1 MDSDIDGFDTDRY
14 AEFSIPESAKTWI
27 TVVDTRSGIREDK
40 LILDIAALEEGS
52 RYARLQFLNPDGK
65 VLKSIDIWQSTDFT
79 IKFELISLDEREIR
93 VKSIPTDPD
102 VWYHMGIASAE
113 DFDRYADWHKFV
125 ENLIS
130 SDGGGLLA
138 VYVGDEE
145 FSTTCT
151 PGTEYV
157 IYGFAYDDSEV
168 RSDISIF
175 RVSSVSL
182 PRNYDVDVSAT
193 WAIYNGKALA
203 ELYPSVY
210 GEYGDATCVFVFT
223 LTPSNAESVHY
234 WGLLHAARSE
244 TMSLPDMLIFDYL
257 ESYPSLGWLDS
268 KRGVYR
274 IPEQNIAGPWGF
286 FYVAQDE
293 SGAWGEL
300 HYEEVLLTEDK
311 YEDPRT
317 APMDG
322 FDNKKTWAVKS
333 AASVAFPAPIRFSK
347 ASFMQVTES
356 FGGF

>member
-1 MDSDIDGFDTDRY
+1 M
-14 AEFSIPESAKTWI
+14 
-27 TVVDTRSGIREDK
+27 VDTRSGIREDK

-168 RSDISIF
+168 RSDISISACRPCHCLVITMWMYPLLGRF
-175 RVSSVSL
+175 ITGRLWRSFILPFMESMEMLRVC
-182 PRNYDVDVSAT
+182 
-193 WAIYNGKALA
+193 
-203 ELYPSVY
+203 LY
-210 GEYGDATCVFVFT
+210 
-223 LTPSNAESVHY
+223 
-234 WGLLHAARSE
+234 LH
-244 TMSLPDMLIFDYL
+244 
-257 ESYPSLGWLDS
+257 
-268 KRGVYR
+268 
-274 IPEQNIAGPWGF
+274 
-286 FYVAQDE
+286 
-293 SGAWGEL
+293 
-300 HYEEVLLTEDK
+300 
-311 YEDPRT
+311 
-317 APMDG
+317 
-322 FDNKKTWAVKS
+322 
-333 AASVAFPAPIRFSK
+333 
-347 ASFMQVTES
+347 
-356 FGGF
+356 

>member
-1 MDSDIDGFDTDRY
+1 MYLVGDSACKTIVCRCAAPIF
-14 AEFSIPESAKTWI
+14 FVHESAKTWI

-157 IYGFAYDDSEV
+157 IYGFAYDDLEV
-168 RSDISIF
+168 RSDISFF
-175 RVSSVSL
+175 RASSLSFSSVSS
-182 PRNYDVDVSAT
+182 PSQS
-193 WAIYNGKALA
+193 NGGKSRRS
-203 ELYPSVY
+203 PS
-210 GEYGDATCVFVFT
+210 E
-223 LTPSNAESVHY
+223 
-234 WGLLHAARSE
+234 
-244 TMSLPDMLIFDYL
+244 
-257 ESYPSLGWLDS
+257 
-268 KRGVYR
+268 KRV
-274 IPEQNIAGPWGF
+274 
-286 FYVAQDE
+286 
-293 SGAWGEL
+293 
-300 HYEEVLLTEDK
+300 
-311 YEDPRT
+311 
-317 APMDG
+317 
-322 FDNKKTWAVKS
+322 
-333 AASVAFPAPIRFSK
+333 
-347 ASFMQVTES
+347 
-356 FGGF
+356 

>member
-1 MDSDIDGFDTDRY
+1 M
-14 AEFSIPESAKTWI
+14 
-27 TVVDTRSGIREDK
+27 VDTRSGIREDK

-175 RVSSVSL
+175 RVSPCHCLVITMWMYPLLGRFITGRLWRSFIL
-182 PRNYDVDVSAT
+182 PFMESMEMLRVC
-193 WAIYNGKALA
+193 
-203 ELYPSVY
+203 LY
-210 GEYGDATCVFVFT
+210 
-223 LTPSNAESVHY
+223 
-234 WGLLHAARSE
+234 LH
-244 TMSLPDMLIFDYL
+244 
-257 ESYPSLGWLDS
+257 
-268 KRGVYR
+268 
-274 IPEQNIAGPWGF
+274 
-286 FYVAQDE
+286 
-293 SGAWGEL
+293 
-300 HYEEVLLTEDK
+300 
-311 YEDPRT
+311 
-317 APMDG
+317 
-322 FDNKKTWAVKS
+322 
-333 AASVAFPAPIRFSK
+333 
-347 ASFMQVTES
+347 
-356 FGGF
+356 

>member
-1 MDSDIDGFDTDRY
+1 M
-14 AEFSIPESAKTWI
+14 
-27 TVVDTRSGIREDK
+27 VDTRSGIREDK

-223 LTPSNAESVHY
+223 LTPSNAESVF
-234 WGLLHAARSE
+234 
-244 TMSLPDMLIFDYL
+244 I
-257 ESYPSLGWLDS
+257 
-268 KRGVYR
+268 
-274 IPEQNIAGPWGF
+274 I
-286 FYVAQDE
+286 
-293 SGAWGEL
+293 
-300 HYEEVLLTEDK
+300 
-311 YEDPRT
+311 
-317 APMDG
+317 
-322 FDNKKTWAVKS
+322 
-333 AASVAFPAPIRFSK
+333 
-347 ASFMQVTES
+347 
-356 FGGF
+356 GGFCTQHAVRL

>member
-1 MDSDIDGFDTDRY
+1 M
-14 AEFSIPESAKTWI
+14 
-27 TVVDTRSGIREDK
+27 VDTRSGIREDK

-157 IYGFAYDDSEV
+157 IYGFALMIRRYD
-168 RSDISIF
+168 R
-175 RVSSVSL
+175 
-182 PRNYDVDVSAT
+182 
-193 WAIYNGKALA
+193 IY
-203 ELYPSVY
+203 
-210 GEYGDATCVFVFT
+210 
-223 LTPSNAESVHY
+223 
-234 WGLLHAARSE
+234 
-244 TMSLPDMLIFDYL
+244 
-257 ESYPSLGWLDS
+257 
-268 KRGVYR
+268 
-274 IPEQNIAGPWGF
+274 
-286 FYVAQDE
+286 
-293 SGAWGEL
+293 
-300 HYEEVLLTEDK
+300 
-311 YEDPRT
+311 
-317 APMDG
+317 
-322 FDNKKTWAVKS
+322 
-333 AASVAFPAPIRFSK
+333 RFS
-347 ASFMQVTES
+347 ACRPCHCLVITMWMYPLLGRFITGRLWRSFILPFMES
-356 FGGF
+356 MEMLRVCLYLH

>member
-1 MDSDIDGFDTDRY
+1 M
-14 AEFSIPESAKTWI
+14 
-27 TVVDTRSGIREDK
+27 VDTRSGIREDK

-182 PRNYDVDVSAT
+182 PRNYDVDVT
-193 WAIYNGKALA
+193 TV
-203 ELYPSVY
+203 P
-210 GEYGDATCVFVFT
+210 
-223 LTPSNAESVHY
+223 
-234 WGLLHAARSE
+234 
-244 TMSLPDMLIFDYL
+244 
-257 ESYPSLGWLDS
+257 
-268 KRGVYR
+268 
-274 IPEQNIAGPWGF
+274 
-286 FYVAQDE
+286 
-293 SGAWGEL
+293 
-300 HYEEVLLTEDK
+300 
-311 YEDPRT
+311 
-317 APMDG
+317 
-322 FDNKKTWAVKS
+322 
-333 AASVAFPAPIRFSK
+333 
-347 ASFMQVTES
+347 
-356 FGGF
+356 